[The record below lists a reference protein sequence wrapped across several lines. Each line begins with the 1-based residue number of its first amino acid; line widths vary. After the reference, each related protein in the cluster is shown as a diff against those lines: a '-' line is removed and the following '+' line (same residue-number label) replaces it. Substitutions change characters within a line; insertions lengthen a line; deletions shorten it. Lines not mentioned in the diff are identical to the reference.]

1 MNTPKSL
8 TDRQRQ
14 VFAALVDFQQQH
26 GYPPTNKE
34 LAALIG
40 ASSVNAATAH
50 LRALEKKEV
59 ITITPHVS
67 RGIRINTSSLS
78 EPIAEA
84 EAIIRALIGGGPYAV
99 EMAQEWLEAR
109 GSAA

>member
-1 MNTPKSL
+1 MNTL
-8 TDRQRQ
+8 TARQKQ
-14 VFAALVDFQQQH
+14 VFAALVDYQQQH

-40 ASSVNAATAH
+40 TSSVNAATAH
-50 LRALEKKEV
+50 LRALKKKGV

-67 RGIRINTSSLS
+67 RGIRINTSILS
-78 EPIAEA
+78 APMAEA
-84 EAIIRALIGGGPYAV
+84 EEIIRALIGGGPYAI
-99 EMAQEWLEAR
+99 EMAQEWLKAR

>member
-1 MNTPKSL
+1 MKKL
-8 TDRQRQ
+8 TDRQQQ

-40 ASSVNAATAH
+40 AASVNSATAH

-67 RGIRINTSSLS
+67 RGIRINTSNLS
-78 EPIAEA
+78 APMAEA
-84 EAIIRALIGGGPYAV
+84 EEIIRALIGGGPHAV
-99 EMAQEWLEAR
+99 EMAQRWLDERRA
-109 GSAA
+109 GA

>member
-1 MNTPKSL
+1 MNPL
-8 TDRQRQ
+8 TARQKQ
-14 VFAALVDFQQQH
+14 MLAALVDYQQQH

-40 ASSVNAATAH
+40 AASVNSATAH

-67 RGIRINTSSLS
+67 RGIRINTSNLS
-78 EPIAEA
+78 APMAEA
-84 EAIIRALIGGGPYAV
+84 EEIIRALIGGGPYAV
-99 EMAQEWLEAR
+99 EMAQRWLDERRA
-109 GSAA
+109 GA

>member
-1 MNTPKSL
+1 MNKPKPL
-8 TDRQRQ
+8 TYRQRQ
-14 VFAALVDFQQQH
+14 VFAVLVDYQQQH

-40 ASSVNAATAH
+40 ATSVNSSTAH

-67 RGIRINTSSLS
+67 RGIRINSSTLS
-78 EPIAEA
+78 APVAEA
-84 EAIIRALIGGGPYAV
+84 EALIRALIGGEHDAV
-99 EMAQEWLEAR
+99 AMAQEWLKHR
-109 GSAA
+109 GSEA

>member
-1 MNTPKSL
+1 MNTL
-8 TDRQRQ
+8 TARQKQ
-14 VFAALVDFQQQH
+14 VFAALVDYQQQH

-59 ITITPHVS
+59 ISITPHVS
-67 RGIRINTSSLS
+67 RGIRINTSNLS
-78 EPIAEA
+78 APMAEA
-84 EAIIRALIGGGPYAV
+84 EAIIRALIGGGPYAI
-99 EMAQEWLEAR
+99 EMAQRWLDERRAV
-109 GSAA
+109 A

>member
-1 MNTPKSL
+1 MDTPKSL

-14 VFAALVDFQQQH
+14 VFAALVDYQQQH
-26 GYPPTNKE
+26 GYPPTNSE

-40 ASSVNAATAH
+40 VASVNAATAH

-67 RGIRINTSSLS
+67 RGIRINSSNLS
-78 EPIAEA
+78 EPLAEA
-84 EAIIRALIGGGPYAV
+84 EEIIRALIGGEQNAITL
-99 EMAQEWLEAR
+99 ARQWLNER
-109 GSAA
+109 GAGV